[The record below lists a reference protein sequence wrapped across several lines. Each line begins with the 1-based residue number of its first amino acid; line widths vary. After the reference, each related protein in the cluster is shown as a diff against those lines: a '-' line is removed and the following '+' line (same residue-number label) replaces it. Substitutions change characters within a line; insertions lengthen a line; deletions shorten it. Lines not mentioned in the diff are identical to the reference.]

1 MVRKII
7 FFFILIAVSC
17 SRKQKE
23 TNLSYVSLLPDWV
36 TERIFLDDS
45 NAYSSAKAALGR
57 YLFYD
62 TRLSFNQTKSCGS
75 CHAQEFSF
83 TDNYRR
89 SAGAMG
95 DLTAHNAPALIN
107 LVLNP
112 YLTYTDSSLHFPEQ
126 QIHNPMFHT
135 RPVELGWEGH
145 EDEIVSRIRSHPFYY
160 EKFKDAFPD
169 HHPAITTRT
178 IQLALATFV
187 KTIVSFKAPFD
198 SYLSSNDSFTLP
210 PDVRRG
216 YRLFVS
222 DSLKCIRC
230 HGGIN
235 FNLPPD
241 GAPPYFNTGFF
252 PDTSVH
258 RGLMQTTGKSADAG
272 KYRVPTLRN
281 LAYTAP
287 YLHDGSVEHLEEVI
301 IRYENGGVRFDQLK
315 HPFITGFRL
324 NSQQRLDLIRFLFS
338 LSDSTLRT
346 QPKYRNPFGQL

>member
-1 MVRKII
+1 MVLYTI
-7 FFFILIAVSC
+7 FLFIFIAVSC
-17 SRKQKE
+17 NLIKKE
-23 TNLSYVSLLPDWV
+23 TTSSFVSLLPDWV
-36 TERIFLDDS
+36 SDRIFLDDS
-45 NAYSSAKAALGR
+45 NAYSSEKAALGR

-62 TRLSFNQTKSCGS
+62 NSLSFNQTKSCGS

-95 DLTAHNAPALIN
+95 DLTLHNAPALVN
-107 LVLNP
+107 LVFNP

-135 RPVELGWEGH
+135 NPVELGWVGH
-145 EDEIVSRIRSHPFYY
+145 EKEIVSRIRSHPFYA
-160 EKFKDAFPD
+160 EKFKQAFPG
-169 HHPAITTRT
+169 HRPAITTRT

-187 KTIVSFKAPFD
+187 KTIVSFQAPFD
-198 SYLSSNDSFTLP
+198 SFLASNDSLTLP
-210 PDVRRG
+210 SDVRRG

-222 DSLKCIRC
+222 DSLNCIRC

-235 FNLPPD
+235 FNRPSD
-241 GAPPYFNTGFF
+241 GAPPFFNTGFF
-252 PDTSVH
+252 SDTSIH
-258 RGLMQTTGKSADAG
+258 KGLMQTTGKATDAG

-281 LAYTAP
+281 LAFTAP

-338 LSDSTLRT
+338 LSDSTLRN
-346 QPKYRNPFGQL
+346 QPEYRNPFGQL